1 MKSACLTLEIGGG
14 RIAPPPDNSR
24 ERLESDDSSYTYLN
38 LTPNL
43 KRQIHR
49 KISSVSLRSFL
60 HYVINI
66 VREHKETKYANIII

>member
-1 MKSACLTLEIGGG
+1 MLTLEISGGEFLPLQ
-14 RIAPPPDNSR
+14 ITV

-66 VREHKETKYANIII
+66 VRET